1 MFRPPLFAVVSR
13 ILLAVLAFA
22 SIPAS
27 AQLVPPAAPD
37 DQAEV
42 ATPIDPFERETPRD
56 AVTGLLNALRDQNY
70 SLAANYFDLTDAGV
84 QDPADRGAELARQ
97 LQAALDSGG
106 SLLPFG
112 ALSDDPTG
120 HVDDELPIDV
130 ERVGALGDEEDA
142 PILLSQDEGPD
153 GANIWR
159 ISSETVEQLEDRGTG
174 LEEAGELQAGEE
186 FMLAGA
192 PLQDWALLLGI
203 AAASLVVFW
212 LISTALLAIIRAV
225 VSDRE
230 KSLPYRLAGAA
241 LPPLSL
247 ILAVV
252 AFHLWADSVEASIVA
267 RQFLLRYIGIL
278 GWLGLVWLAIRI
290 VDAIARV
297 ITARMRRRE
306 RRQAISVITLVR
318 RSAKVLLLIIAALAI
333 FDTFGFDMTT
343 GVAALGL
350 GGLALALGAQKTV
363 ENLVG
368 SVTVVADR
376 PVQVGDFCRVGS
388 VVGTVE
394 DVGMRSTR
402 IRTLD
407 RTLVTIPNGDFASRE
422 IENYSKRDRF
432 LFNPTFGLE
441 YGLSAAKLREA
452 IEIIERVLRNHELVD
467 DEDARARFADFG
479 ASSLDIEVWSYITVS
494 DYAESRL
501 IRQELLLE
509 ILDGLESAGMAMAFP
524 TRMVHLY
531 GTNSENKRGGSAIDV
546 MERLR

>member
-1 MFRPPLFAVVSR
+1 MLSTPPIAVIFR
-13 ILLAVLAFA
+13 ILLAVLVFA

-27 AQLVPPAAPD
+27 AQLVSPAAPD

-42 ATPIDPFERETPRD
+42 ATPADPLERETPRD
-56 AVTGLLNALRDQNY
+56 AVTGLLNALQGQNY
-70 SLAANYFDLTDAGV
+70 ALAANFFDLEDAGS
-84 QDPADRGAELARQ
+84 QGPADRGAELARQ

-120 HVDDELPIDV
+120 HVDDDLPIDV
-130 ERVGALGDEEDA
+130 ERVGTLGGEEDT
-142 PILLSQDEGPD
+142 PILLSQGEGPG

-159 ISSETVEQLEDRGTG
+159 ISSQTVEQLEDRGTSV
-174 LEEAGELQAGEE
+174 EAGEAQSGEE

-192 PLQDWALLLGI
+192 PVRDWALLLGI

-212 LISTALLAIIRAV
+212 LISKALLAIMRAA

-230 KSLPYRLAGAA
+230 KSLPYRLARAA

-247 ILAVV
+247 ILAVG

-297 ITARMRRRE
+297 TTARMRRRE

-333 FDTFGFDMTT
+333 LDTLGFDMTT

-368 SVTVVADR
+368 SVTVIADR

-407 RTLVTIPNGDFASRE
+407 RTLITIPNGDFASRE
-422 IENYSKRDRF
+422 IENFSKRDRF
-432 LFNPTFGLE
+432 PFNPTFGLE

-452 IEIIERVLRNHELVD
+452 IEIVERVLRNHDLVD
-467 DEDARARFADFG
+467 DEDARARFAEFG
-479 ASSLDIEVWSYITVS
+479 TSSLDIEVWSYITVS
-494 DYAESRL
+494 DYGKSRL

-509 ILDGLESAGMAMAFP
+509 ILDDLESAGIAMAFP
-524 TRMVHLY
+524 TRKVHLVQDEQ
-531 GTNSENKRGGSAIDV
+531 SEPSHR
-546 MERLR
+546 